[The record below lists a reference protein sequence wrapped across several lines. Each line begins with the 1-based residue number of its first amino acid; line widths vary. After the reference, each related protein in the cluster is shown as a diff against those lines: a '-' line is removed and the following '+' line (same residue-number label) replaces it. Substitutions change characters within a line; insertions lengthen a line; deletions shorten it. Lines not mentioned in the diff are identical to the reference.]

1 MARPHKE
8 FTKMAE
14 TPKSAWNDLQGLLL
28 ALMAGVA
35 YYIAYRVNELLDP
48 WMLYA
53 QGINLIFLPA
63 GVKHIA
69 ILVARGW
76 GALGCL
82 VALFLVA
89 FEFWTGQ
96 PAMRIAAYSVISTLA
111 TWAGI
116 VVGMLVLRIKT
127 DLSNLQF
134 IHLPLMDLMTTA
146 LHGFMTNAFF
156 IASGM
161 KSEHL
166 LSNAMAMMFG
176 DYAGSFI
183 LLTCMWL
190 SLALMRR
197 LRGLKAR

>member
-1 MARPHKE
+1 
-8 FTKMAE
+8 
-14 TPKSAWNDLQGLLL
+14 
-28 ALMAGVA
+28 
-35 YYIAYRVNELLDP
+35 
-48 WMLYA
+48 
-53 QGINLIFLPA
+53 
-63 GVKHIA
+63 
-69 ILVARGW
+69 
-76 GALGCL
+76 LGCL

-89 FEFWTGQ
+89 FEFWMGQ

-116 VVGMLVLRIKT
+116 VVGMRVLRIKT